1 MHATFGLPLPLVIE
15 GSLFFPVGKTLLY
28 IYVCVCVCVWGL
40 DPFEHCGTQGREVPL
55 EVRQGRQLP
64 FMLTAEMAMG
74 WSWSKS
80 AGGSKHTGDGR
91 VSTSILCPT
100 KIDDESIVEATYLL
114 INRFKRQLRLQRYSL
129 LQSKG
134 RSHMSMRIC
143 GSKRVVELLDIITYS
158 CWISS
163 LAHRSLL
170 VIMLIFMNVVNMS
183 VEIVVPRKK

>member
-1 MHATFGLPLPLVIE
+1 MHACMHATFGFPLPLVIE

-28 IYVCVCVCVWGL
+28 IYIYIYGVWIHL
-40 DPFEHCGTQGREVPL
+40 ITQRSRKLKTQGREVPL
-55 EVRQGRQLP
+55 EVRQRRRLP
-64 FMLTAEMAMG
+64 FMLTAKMAMG

-114 INRFKRQLRLQRYSL
+114 IKSFKRQLRLQCYSL

-134 RSHMSMRIC
+134 RSHMRMRMW
-143 GSKRVVELLDIITYS
+143 R
-158 CWISS
+158 
-163 LAHRSLL
+163 
-170 VIMLIFMNVVNMS
+170 
-183 VEIVVPRKK
+183 

>member
-1 MHATFGLPLPLVIE
+1 M
-15 GSLFFPVGKTLLY
+15 
-28 IYVCVCVCVWGL
+28 CVWGL

-64 FMLTAEMAMG
+64 FILTAEMAMG

-143 GSKRVVELLDIITYS
+143 GSKRVVELLDIITCS

-163 LAHRSLL
+163 LVHRSLL